1 MRGCCLGL
9 LLSLNPVIGLHL
21 VIVCDSSTGAEPSPG
36 ADPTAIPTQ
45 EAGKK
50 PPGARNSALQG
61 GTLLGFYR
69 HCVEKK
75 TFFLSIT
82 TKAKNNVRKLLGHS
96 RSPSECDFRHWHLAS
111 SLHASSVADHLNTK
125 VTCEDNTER
134 GGI

>member
-9 LLSLNPVIGLHL
+9 LLSLNLAIGLHL
-21 VIVCDSSTGAEPSPG
+21 VTVCDSSTGAEPSPG

-82 TKAKNNVRKLLGHS
+82 IKAKKM
-96 RSPSECDFRHWHLAS
+96 SESFW
-111 SLHASSVADHLNTK
+111 VTADHLRS
-125 VTCEDNTER
+125 VTSAT
-134 GGI
+134 GT